1 MSGGSGRT
9 SPTSPKS
16 DAVQGSLMTGQK
28 GELDET
34 DEASIAALNTS
45 LPDTPSRPPK
55 TPPPSLTTPQ
65 RIVKLEAATRSAR
78 RNNITEEEKGLE
90 KQESLSLHELRAREV
105 ERNSAGQRA
114 KKRTPD
120 PAAWSPLTS
129 HEQANARQSQT
140 RLETPPRARLQ
151 GLEDSLVLMSPELR
165 ALSPA
170 SGAQEHSESL
180 HLSVRASLGSSATSA
195 LMITMGKLRKKQ
207 GHGLLATLRSVDCW
221 LEDNFLK
228 VKGDDDAVAESWD
241 LEICHIDPPH
251 KLDRIKMRIATKTSG
266 TGFRE
271 LNLYANSKDEAQ
283 QWLRSIV
290 ARQEVIYVQNKC
302 NAQLKQAQEVHDRT
316 QHQQALQIE
325 FLNRSA
331 ETLQEAWEGKCIALT
346 EKVDALSAE
355 LSQWSMKYDD
365 LEETRQRE
373 IRLLQEKIEHL
384 EQGARLAHER
394 AREKEEEAEVKLEEV
409 DAQVAT
415 QS

>member
-1 MSGGSGRT
+1 MPGGSGRT

-16 DAVQGSLMTGQK
+16 DAVQGSLMTGQR

-90 KQESLSLHELRAREV
+90 KQESLSLHDLRAREV

-170 SGAQEHSESL
+170 SGAHEHSESL
-180 HLSVRASLGSSATSA
+180 HLSVRSSLGSSATSA

-241 LEICHIDPPH
+241 LEMCHIDPPH
-251 KLDRIKMRIATKTSG
+251 KLDRIKMRMATNTSG

-283 QWLRSIV
+283 QWLRTIV
-290 ARQEVIYVQNKC
+290 ARQEVIHVQNEC
-302 NAQLKQAQEVHDRT
+302 NTLLKRAQEVHDRT

-365 LEETRQRE
+365 LEETRQGE
-373 IRLLQEKIEHL
+373 IRQLQEKVEHL
-384 EQGARLAHER
+384 EQDARLAHER